1 MFVVSAVQDTIQLVP
16 QDFAKPSVQAISD
29 NINAKYANKVIHKI
43 GLCIGLFDIVSTSEG
58 LIGNG
63 TGVVSA
69 HVDFRLVIWRPFKG
83 EILTGR
89 IERFSPT
96 GITLSTDFYQDI
108 VVLNNM
114 LFDGTNYDASEKVFV
129 WTTDSGTPLY
139 FDRHEI
145 ARFRIEAE
153 HWIDM
158 SPQQQPGPGEAEKED
173 DGRGRSP
180 YTIFGS
186 MQHSGMG
193 PTIWW

>member
-1 MFVVSAVQDTIQLVP
+1 MATLQGRGLDGQDRTVFTNWHNP
-16 QDFAKPSVQAISD
+16 
-29 NINAKYANKVIHKI
+29 YE
-43 GLCIGLFDIVSTSEG
+43 SE
-58 LIGNG
+58 LY
-63 TGVVSA
+63 TTRSRGVADACTV
-69 HVDFRLVIWRPFKG
+69 
-83 EILTGR
+83 
-89 IERFSPT
+89 
-96 GITLSTDFYQDI
+96 STDFYQDI